1 MSVLVIGGDN
11 INSVKSVL
19 SDLGVKNITHW
30 DGRKNHGCNK
40 TIPEDT
46 DYVLMLTTFLNHNMM
61 KKYKKI
67 AKKGN
72 IALVCAKK
80 SVGSV
85 YDEFTKVLK
94 SA

>member
-1 MSVLVIGGDN
+1 
-11 INSVKSVL
+11 
-19 SDLGVKNITHW
+19 
-30 DGRKNHGCNK
+30 
-40 TIPEDT
+40 
-46 DYVLMLTTFLNHNMM
+46 MM

-85 YDEFTKVLK
+85 HDEFTKVLK
-94 SA
+94 RA